1 MAIGRAI
8 CVMLLAMAIAML
20 PLSAGFA
27 TAATSSVR
35 VTISAVHATPD
46 CGDHQHHDDV
56 AKGQTQKSLDHSACI
71 AGCPLCFVVV
81 NAEVP
86 SVTYSVPISMALK
99 PMCSSTVLRT
109 LMGSPPFR
117 PPRA

>member
-1 MAIGRAI
+1 
-8 CVMLLAMAIAML
+8 MLLAMAIAML

-46 CGDHQHHDDV
+46 CGHHQHHDDV
-56 AKGQTQKSLDHSACI
+56 AKGQTQKSLDHTTCI
-71 AGCPLCFVVV
+71 AGGPRFFVVV
-81 NAEVP
+81 NAKVP
-86 SVTYSVPISMALK
+86 CFPYAIPISTAKK
-99 PMCSSTVLRT
+99 PMYGRAELRP

>member
-27 TAATSSVR
+27 TAAPASVR
-35 VTISAVHATPD
+35 VTISAVQATPD
-46 CGDHQHHDDV
+46 CSHHQHHDDV
-56 AKGQTQKSLDHSACI
+56 ARGQTQKSFGHGACI
-71 AGCPLCFVVV
+71 AGCPLCFIVV
-81 NAEVP
+81 NAKGP
-86 SVTYSVPISMALK
+86 SVTYSVPISTALK
-99 PMCSSTVLRT
+99 PMRGSTVLST
-109 LMGSPPFR
+109 LMGSLPFR

>member
-1 MAIGRAI
+1 
-8 CVMLLAMAIAML
+8 MLLAMAIAML

-27 TAATSSVR
+27 TAAPASAR
-35 VTISAVHATPD
+35 VTTSAAQATPD
-46 CGDHQHHDDV
+46 CSHHQHHDDV
-56 AKGQTQKSLDHSACI
+56 LEGQTQKSFDHGACI

-81 NAEVP
+81 NAEGPGVA
-86 SVTYSVPISMALK
+86 YSVPISMALK
-99 PMCSSTVLRT
+99 PMRGSIVLPT